1 MNGNGKPP
9 PQPPPLPL
17 DPSYYDPEEVRR
29 RIAEL
34 GGTPLLPP
42 LPQPTSDP
50 LQETGTRQYVHPFLR
65 SLMDELAGRTYGLVR
80 PLTSPT
86 NLAILGGTAAAP
98 ELAPFASRA
107 FGLGMGTVG
116 AKNLE
121 EGKYPE

>member
-1 MNGNGKPP
+1 M
-9 PQPPPLPL
+9 PQDPRPDPRL
-17 DPSYYDPEEVRR
+17 DPRYYDPEEVRR

-34 GGTPLLPP
+34 GGTPLLPD
-42 LPQPTSDP
+42 LPPPPSDP
-50 LQETGTRQYVHPFLR
+50 LQETGTRRYVHPFLR

-107 FGLGMGTVG
+107 FGLGMG
-116 AKNLE
+116 
-121 EGKYPE
+121 